1 MAINEGSVDTETCPE
16 SLAKSLM
23 PVKPSLKN
31 PLRESTANMPKKDA
45 EVLPPHPLHYT
56 QYPYGYYH
64 YGPPPYPQHPPQ
76 PMPAMPMT
84 PVPPTTAVAA
94 EIDRGHRSSS
104 VVSESDIV
112 NDKLTLYVNWLA
124 RKNPALTEQLNQ
136 CLEKLKKVYVI
147 FNTLSEVPDSLFD
160 SWGFEVGI
168 TLLLKSQ
175 TLKYERA
182 RAKGRA

>member
-1 MAINEGSVDTETCPE
+1 
-16 SLAKSLM
+16 M

-31 PLRESTANMPKKDA
+31 PLRESTAKTTKKDA
-45 EVLPPHPLHYT
+45 DVLPPHPLQYT

-76 PMPAMPMT
+76 PTPAMPMT
-84 PVPPTTAVAA
+84 PVPPMTPVAPA
-94 EIDRGHRSSS
+94 IDHGHRSSS
-104 VVSESDIV
+104 VVSEGDMVS
-112 NDKLTLYVNWLA
+112 DKLTLYVNWLA
-124 RKNPALTEQLNQ
+124 RKNPPLTEQLTQ
-136 CLEKLKKVYVI
+136 CLEKLKKVFVV
-147 FNTLSEVPDSLFD
+147 FNTLSEVPDTLFD

-175 TLKYERA
+175 KLKYERA